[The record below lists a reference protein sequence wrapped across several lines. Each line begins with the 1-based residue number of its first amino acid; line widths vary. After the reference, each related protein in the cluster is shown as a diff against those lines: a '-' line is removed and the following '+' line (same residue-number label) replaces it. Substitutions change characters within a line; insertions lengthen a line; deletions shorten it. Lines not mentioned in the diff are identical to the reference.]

1 MAKFKELIQQQT
13 TSGQPVTAG
22 NVTVTP
28 QAWAITI
35 RCPFGG
41 LVWNRPVAVLVQR
54 EEETERIPIVDITR
68 SVQLGL
74 LGLGLIFAMLAFV
87 LTRSKRKRRNQ
98 HE

>member
-1 MAKFKELIQQQT
+1 MAKFKELIQWQT
-13 TSGQPVTAG
+13 TSGQPVAAG

-28 QAWAITI
+28 QAWALTI

-41 LVWNRPVAVLVQR
+41 LIWNRPLAVLVR
-54 EEETERIPIVDITR
+54 RGEETKRIPIINITR

-74 LGLGLIFAMLAFV
+74 LGLGLIFAVLAFV
-87 LTRSKRKRRNQ
+87 LTQSKRKGRNQ